1 MKFFHFVYFLAFLV
15 HVSMASLKKPTY
27 KKSEYESEKRNTIIN
42 KFNFAFAN
50 DKRTAPVLRQQE
62 AWRIFKE
69 MERENQLRRRQ
80 ELENQIYRK
89 YLNGRIR
96 SSIANDFLT
105 MRY

>member
-1 MKFFHFVYFLAFLV
+1 MKFFLFVYFLAFLV
-15 HVSMASLKKPTY
+15 HVSIVSTKKPTN
-27 KKSEYESEKRNTIIN
+27 KESKNESEKRNTIVN
-42 KFNFAFAN
+42 KFNFAFGN
-50 DKRTAPVLRQQE
+50 DKRTVPILRQQE

-69 MERENQLRRRQ
+69 MERENKLRRKQ